1 MSSSSTALLIQ
12 IKQLVSIDLKSDKV
26 TVRAKSLDEFHN
38 IFDNRSRELSTIFRP
53 RDNNRMDVDND
64 DDDHV
69 ILTWS
74 ELFTSLH
81 EAIKDQCIRIDGCK
95 SVGSQKS
102 LIAKND
108 AYKEA
113 LRKCINLANEHIPN
127 VPYTKICQTA
137 FECFQVP
144 SVRNY
149 FDALYLQIVRKHI
162 LNARHSLSEIK
173 ISDWSR
179 KFNIFFLYKS

>member
-53 RDNNRMDVDND
+53 KDNNNRMDVDND
-64 DDDHV
+64 DYDHV
-69 ILTWS
+69 VITWS

-81 EAIKDQCIRIDGCK
+81 EAIKDQCMRID
-95 SVGSQKS
+95 SSRSAASQKS

-127 VPYTKICQTA
+127 VPYTRICQTA
-137 FECFQVP
+137 FECFQTP

-149 FDALYLQIVRKHI
+149 FDALYLQIVRRHI

-179 KFNIFFLYKS
+179 KFNICFI